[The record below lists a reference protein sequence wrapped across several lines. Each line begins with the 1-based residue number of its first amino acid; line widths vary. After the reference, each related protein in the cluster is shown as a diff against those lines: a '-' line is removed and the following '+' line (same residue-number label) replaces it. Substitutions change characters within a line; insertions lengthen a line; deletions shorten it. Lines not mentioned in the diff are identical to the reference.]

1 MGAVRKRNR
10 TKKCQTVTR
19 SATIANHV
27 GDGGDK
33 PRPTALSSA
42 TSKKSQTTS
51 KGSLLSRATKKL
63 WKFVTSLPNRLK
75 LLPHTT
81 TTAASRKMSEPAPSP
96 SGSMASAAAPSLSG
110 SIESAA
116 SSSNTTNTNTNPSYP
131 PPPPSPPLPSSN
143 THTVF
148 PTTMS
153 LPTLRPPGEPFARN
167 GRIINAVHTPTVQQ
181 CKQIIA
187 VQPNSTLFH
196 SGGMAHG
203 GYLDRV
209 LAEDRPYLRGYTP
222 LSRKHT
228 SHDFTEIYTKR
239 HTPWCNLSRA
249 LAEESSGTAYVLLPP
264 GDGWGNVPEGG
275 HFFKDELPHLGVR
288 LERLIRINAID
299 PNHME
304 VVWTQ
309 PAPTSTPQKLQESR
323 ESAPSPEELQDAA
336 RGDKTQTGKDTPS
349 SSITTTTTTAPMD
362 KMPIQQSGI
371 LQAAR

>member
-1 MGAVRKRNR
+1 
-10 TKKCQTVTR
+10 
-19 SATIANHV
+19 
-27 GDGGDK
+27 
-33 PRPTALSSA
+33 
-42 TSKKSQTTS
+42 
-51 KGSLLSRATKKL
+51 
-63 WKFVTSLPNRLK
+63 
-75 LLPHTT
+75 
-81 TTAASRKMSEPAPSP
+81 
-96 SGSMASAAAPSLSG
+96 
-110 SIESAA
+110 
-116 SSSNTTNTNTNPSYP
+116 
-131 PPPPSPPLPSSN
+131 
-143 THTVF
+143 
-148 PTTMS
+148 MS
-153 LPTLRPPGEPFARN
+153 LPTLRPPGKPFARN

-222 LSRKHT
+222 LSKKHT

-309 PAPTSTPQKLQESR
+309 PTPTSTPQKLQESR

-336 RGDKTQTGKDTPS
+336 RGDKTQSELRKKKRPLFDRGTKVLTAVQAGKDTPL